1 VSISGWFR
9 RPSAGKESRVT
20 EMVDALVIGGGPAG
34 PSAVHEGDRAAA
46 AASQLFGP
54 ENLPAP

>member
-1 VSISGWFR
+1 M
-9 RPSAGKESRVT
+9 T

-46 AASQLFGP
+46 AASQLFCP
-54 ENLPAP
+54 ENPLAP